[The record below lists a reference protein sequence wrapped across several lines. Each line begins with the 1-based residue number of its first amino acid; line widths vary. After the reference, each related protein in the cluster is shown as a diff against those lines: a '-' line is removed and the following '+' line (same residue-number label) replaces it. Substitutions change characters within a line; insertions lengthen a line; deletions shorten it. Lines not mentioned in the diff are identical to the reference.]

1 MSNAPEK
8 ARRDPGCMDDSKL
21 RLYGKPIQE
30 GAYPPSLRIKL
41 IENNPCIEV
50 DLGMK
55 TEKGYPMKIEGP
67 MDPKEFNTLLIL
79 LEKVAAYPNEIS
91 FEVENWGHPFIWDR
105 DQGKSIRSKDRVI
118 ISKTQVQK
126 RADGVVTIALAAK
139 KMQLVEFV
147 FEPGDFHPITQN
159 GQPAPLKITSPVA
172 AAGWAKALGDIYNTN
187 FAVNWKEPEFQKKKR
202 LERMQN
208 AQANGGG
215 QRQGG
220 GNNFNRPNNGGGGGN
235 NYNGGNQQQAP
246 RPQQAPAPASDSFDD
261 DIPF

>member
-1 MSNAPEK
+1 MSNGNEK
-8 ARRDPGCMDDSKL
+8 ARRDPMCLDDSKL
-21 RLYGKPIQE
+21 RLYGTPIQD

-67 MDPKEFNTLLIL
+67 MDPQAFSTLLVL
-79 LEKVAAYPNEIS
+79 LEKVAAYPNAIS

-105 DQGKSIRSKDRVI
+105 DQGKSIRSKDRVV

-126 RADGVVTIALAAK
+126 REDGVVTIALAAK

-147 FEPGDFHPITQN
+147 FQPGEFHPITQN
-159 GQPAPLKITSPVA
+159 GQAAPLKITSPVA
-172 AAGWAKALGDIYNTN
+172 AAGWATAMREIFMTN
-187 FAVNWKEPEFQKKKR
+187 FAINWKEPEFQKKKR

-208 AQANGGG
+208 AQNGGG

-220 GNNFNRPNNGGGGGN
+220 GGNNYNRNGGGGGGN
-235 NYNGGNQQQAP
+235 NYNGGQQQQQQRPAP
-246 RPQQAPAPASDSFDD
+246 APAPASDSFDD

>member
-21 RLYGKPIQE
+21 RLYGTPIQE

-67 MDPKEFNTLLIL
+67 MDPREFNTLLIL
-79 LEKVAAYPNEIS
+79 LEKVAAYPNAIS

-126 RADGVVTIALAAK
+126 REDGVVTIALAAK

-147 FEPGDFHPITQN
+147 FQPGEFHPITQN
-159 GQPAPLKITSPVA
+159 GQAAPLKITSPVA
-172 AAGWAKALGDIYNTN
+172 AAGWAKALSDIYNTN

-202 LERMQN
+202 LERMAN
-208 AQANGGG
+208 AQ

-220 GNNFNRPNNGGGGGN
+220 GGGGQQYNRNGGGGGGQQ
-235 NYNGGNQQQAP
+235 YNNQQQAP
-246 RPQQAPAPASDSFDD
+246 RPQQAPAPAADSFDD

>member
-1 MSNAPEK
+1 MSNGNDK
-8 ARRDPGCMDDSKL
+8 ARRDPMCLDDSKL
-21 RLYGKPIQE
+21 RLYGTPIQE
-30 GAYPPSLRIKL
+30 GAYAPSLRVKL
-41 IENNPCIEV
+41 IENNPCLEV

-67 MDPKEFNTLLIL
+67 MDPQQFNNLLIL
-79 LEKVAAYPNEIS
+79 LEKVAAYPNAIS
-91 FEVENWGHPFIWDR
+91 FEMENWGHPFIWDR
-105 DQGKSIRSKDRVI
+105 EQGKSIRSKDRVI

-126 RADGVVTIALAAK
+126 REDGVVTIALAAK
-139 KMQLVEFV
+139 KMQLVEFE
-147 FEPGDFHPITQN
+147 FQPGEFHPITQN

-172 AAGWAKALGDIYNTN
+172 AAGWAKVIGDIYNTN

-208 AQANGGG
+208 AQ

-220 GNNFNRPNNGGGGGN
+220 GGGGQQFNRNGGGGGGN
-235 NYNGGNQQQAP
+235 NYNSNQQQQRAP
-246 RPQQAPAPASDSFDD
+246 QAPAPASDSFDD

>member
-21 RLYGKPIQE
+21 RLYGTPIQE

-67 MDPKEFNTLLIL
+67 MDPREFNTLLIL
-79 LEKVAAYPNEIS
+79 LEKVAAYPNAIS

-105 DQGKSIRSKDRVI
+105 EQGKSIRSKDRVI

-126 RADGVVTIALAAK
+126 REDGVVTIALAAK

-172 AAGWAKALGDIYNTN
+172 AAGWAKALSDIYNTN

-202 LERMQN
+202 LERMAN
-208 AQANGGG
+208 AQ

-220 GNNFNRPNNGGGGGN
+220 GGGGQQYNRQGGGGGGQQYN
-235 NYNGGNQQQAP
+235 NNQQQQ
-246 RPQQAPAPASDSFDD
+246 RPQQAPAPAADSFDD

>member
-21 RLYGKPIQE
+21 RLYGTPIQE

-79 LEKVAAYPNEIS
+79 LEKVAAYPNAIS

-126 RADGVVTIALAAK
+126 RDDGVVTIALAAK

-147 FEPGDFHPITQN
+147 FQPGEFHPITQN
-159 GQPAPLKITSPVA
+159 GQAAPLKITSPVA

-202 LERMQN
+202 LERMAN
-208 AQANGGG
+208 AQ

-220 GNNFNRPNNGGGGGN
+220 GGGGGNQYNRNGGGGQQQ
-235 NYNGGNQQQAP
+235 QQQAP
-246 RPQQAPAPASDSFDD
+246 RPQQAPAHDAPGFDD